1 MIDGKLKWLAGHQY
15 TVQDTR
21 IVHPASP
28 RIGLAQLVKG
38 EVEVMTGKLLR
49 IKNRKRA
56 KGKGAQGQ
64 VKVQDVKNRVTS
76 PTGPKS
82 KSGT

>member
-1 MIDGKLKWLAGHQY
+1 MEEGKLKWLAGHQY
-15 TVQDTR
+15 TVPDNRT
-21 IVHPASP
+21 VHPASP
-28 RIGLAQLVKG
+28 RTGLVQLVKG
-38 EVEVMTGKLLR
+38 EVTTMTGKLLR

-64 VKVQDVKNRVTS
+64 VKTQDVKNRVTS

-82 KSGT
+82 KAGT